1 MSFSGKET
9 KIDWIQI
16 DGKGDYFY
24 HPKYPDIRVKR
35 NENITEIEDITYIGC
50 INFATRDFGNTNQF
64 VFFISFNSR
73 ISLMLFCLR
82 IVC

>member
-24 HPKYPDIRVKR
+24 HPQYPDIRVKR
-35 NENITEIEDITYIGC
+35 NENITEIEDTKNIKVG
-50 INFATRDFGNTNQF
+50 F
-64 VFFISFNSR
+64 VI
-73 ISLMLFCLR
+73 
-82 IVC
+82 IVIMSVKGHY

>member
-35 NENITEIEDITYIGC
+35 NENITEIEDTKNIKVGVVI
-50 INFATRDFGNTNQF
+50 
-64 VFFISFNSR
+64 
-73 ISLMLFCLR
+73 
-82 IVC
+82 IVIMSVKGHY